1 MKTIYPKYR
10 HWGIIFFLFIGFP
23 LTGLAQTELYETVIE
38 KTDGTEMCYLIT
50 PEYPIIS
57 GSSVMEDD
65 GLAHHYIYVETEVKH
80 DLIPY
85 TEIKKIYARLAQIT
99 PVTITAKSYTRK
111 YGEYNPSFEYTSE
124 GEELEGTPEITCEAT
139 LTSPVGTY
147 PIVITK
153 GSVSNYA
160 PTFVDG
166 VLTVEAAPL
175 TIVAKDYMIKQGEE
189 LPNFEVDYYGFQ
201 NGETTDILTKL
212 PVATTTATSASEPGT
227 YDIIVSGAEAPN
239 YEMVY
244 QKGRLVIIDADPAT
258 VIANSYTREY
268 GEANP
273 TFEYTCNGAELVGT
287 PEITCEAI
295 ETSPVG
301 NYPIVVTKGT
311 ITNYNVTYIDGSLYV
326 NPAPLTIT
334 AKSYTIKQGDELPTL
349 EAIYSGWKNDETD
362 DVLITKPT
370 IVTLATSNS
379 SPGTYPI
386 YIYNAEAQNYY
397 LSYVNGTLTIEE
409 ANPVTVIANSYTR
422 EYGEANPT
430 FEYTSEGAELVG
442 TPVITCEAT
451 VISPVGTY
459 PIVISKGSVIN
470 ENDTYVNGVLTIE
483 EAPLMVSVENATREQ
498 GKANPAFVLNYSGW
512 KNGENESV
520 LIVKPTATTEATI
533 DSPAG
538 EYAIVLSGGQALN
551 YELSYTNGILT
562 VTEASGIV
570 ALSAEHPA
578 DVYDTLG
585 NKVRNNAT
593 SLKGLAKGVYIVNGN
608 KVVVK

>member
-1 MKTIYPKYR
+1 
-10 HWGIIFFLFIGFP
+10 
-23 LTGLAQTELYETVIE
+23 
-38 KTDGTEMCYLIT
+38 
-50 PEYPIIS
+50 
-57 GSSVMEDD
+57 MEDD

>member
-1 MKTIYPKYR
+1 M
-10 HWGIIFFLFIGFP
+10 
-23 LTGLAQTELYETVIE
+23 
-38 KTDGTEMCYLIT
+38 
-50 PEYPIIS
+50 
-57 GSSVMEDD
+57 
-65 GLAHHYIYVETEVKH
+65 
-80 DLIPY
+80 
-85 TEIKKIYARLAQIT
+85 
-99 PVTITAKSYTRK
+99 
-111 YGEYNPSFEYTSE
+111 
-124 GEELEGTPEITCEAT
+124 
-139 LTSPVGTY
+139 
-147 PIVITK
+147 
-153 GSVSNYA
+153 SNYA